1 MVKFMKKIF
10 FFFVLIFFSAFP
22 CLFAKGTSIQYET
35 KPYLMDNVQ
44 YRRVNPSTIKSLTI
58 VRYTEGGVSE
68 KNIKDRFEIAKF
80 YEYLKRIKLLDV
92 SGMSC
97 TDNTTIYVF
106 NLFDGTKAA
115 VEIECEWIVLN
126 GKSYNF
132 KVEPAKK

>member
-1 MVKFMKKIF
+1 MVKFMKKIV
-10 FFFVLIFFSAFP
+10 FVFALVAFSFLP

-35 KPYLMDNVQ
+35 KPYLMENVQ
-44 YRRVNPSTIKSLTI
+44 YKRVNPSTITSLTI
-58 VRYTEGGVSE
+58 VRYREDGVSE
-68 KNIKDRFEIAKF
+68 KTIKDHFEIAKF

-115 VEIECEWIVLN
+115 VEIECDWIVLN

-132 KVEPAKK
+132 SVEPAKK

>member
-1 MVKFMKKIF
+1 MKKIV
-10 FFFVLIFFSAFP
+10 FVFALIVFSVFP

-35 KPYLMDNVQ
+35 KPYLMENVQ
-44 YRRVNPSTIKSLTI
+44 YKRVNPSTITSLTI
-58 VRYTEGGVSE
+58 VRYREDGVSE
-68 KNIKDRFEIAKF
+68 KTIKDHFKIAKF
-80 YEYLKRIKLLDV
+80 YDYLKRIKLLDV

-115 VEIECEWIVLN
+115 VEIECDWIVLN

-132 KVEPAKK
+132 KVEPAGK